1 MAKSSGQSMPVPMV
15 GDFRSAMQAL
25 LLGRDLPLQVAEE
38 VFGQVMDGHVSDIRL
53 AALLTALHAK
63 GESADELR
71 GAVSAIR
78 ARMVGVDGL
87 PSGAMDVCGT
97 GGDGL
102 GTFNV
107 STAVAFVLAAL
118 GVPVVKHGN
127 RALSSRSGATDVL
140 RELGV
145 GLPDGHDDIRALV
158 HACRVAFLAAPNH
171 HPALRHVG
179 QVRRELGF
187 RTIFNL
193 VGPLCNPGHVRRQL
207 VGVFDPS
214 WRRPIVQTLRDEGS
228 LCVWSVSGACGDG
241 RWVDELTLA
250 GENRVCALD
259 DGIIRE
265 LSITATDAGLP
276 PTPIEA
282 IAGGTPDHNAR
293 ALEGLLRSGRGAYRD
308 TVLLNAAVA
317 LHVSGHGNIIQGDG
331 LAIVALRKNVALA
344 ASVLDNGAAHA
355 VLQSVREYRA
365 DRPE

>member
-1 MAKSSGQSMPVPMV
+1 MTQSSGPSAPVV
-15 GDFRSAMQAL
+15 VDFRSVMKDL
-25 LLGRDLPLQVAEE
+25 LLGHDLPLPVAEGI
-38 VFGQVMDGHVSDIRL
+38 FAQVMDGQVSDIRL
-53 AALLTALHAK
+53 AAFLTALHMK
-63 GESADELR
+63 GETAGELR
-71 GAVSAIR
+71 AAVSAIR
-78 ARMVGVDGL
+78 ARMIGVKDLPDG
-87 PSGAMDVCGT
+87 AIDVCGT

-118 GVPVVKHGN
+118 EVPVIKHGN

-140 RELGV
+140 LELGV
-145 GLPDGHDDIRALV
+145 GLPDGHDDIRAQV
-158 HACRVAFLAAPNH
+158 RACRVAFLAAPNH

-207 VGVFDPS
+207 VGVFDPR
-214 WRRPIVQTLRDEGS
+214 WLRPMVETLRDEGS
-228 LCVWSVSGACGDG
+228 HCVWSVSGACGDR

-250 GENRVCALD
+250 GENRICALD
-259 DGIIRE
+259 GGVIRDWVV
-265 LSITATDAGLP
+265 TAGDAGLP
-276 PTPIEA
+276 PAPIEA
-282 IAGGTPDHNAR
+282 IAGGTPRHNAR
-293 ALEGLLRSGRGAYRD
+293 ALDDLLCGARGAYRD

-317 LHVSGHGNIIQGDG
+317 LHVAGRGNIIQGDR
-331 LAIVALRKNVALA
+331 LDIVALRTNVALA

-355 VLQSVREYRA
+355 VLQAVRECRA